1 MTERCAWVGEDP
13 LYIHYH
19 DTEWG
24 VPCRDAHTLFEGIV
38 LEGAQAG
45 LSWITI
51 LRKREAYRKAFA
63 GFDPERVARF
73 TPKDVER
80 LMQDAGIVRNRAKIE
95 SAIGNAQA
103 WLALRE
109 REDPVQWLWE
119 VAVDGRIITNR
130 HQARGDVPV
139 STPES
144 DRLSRELKRA
154 GFRFVGTTTC
164 YAFMQATGMVNDH
177 FESCFRHGEVGQ
189 SPLPPS
195 RTHKQ

>member
-1 MTERCAWVGEDP
+1 MSKRCAWADNDP

-24 VPCRDAHTLFEGIV
+24 VPCFDAHTLFEGIV

-63 GFDPERVARF
+63 GFDPDKVARF
-73 TPKDVER
+73 TAEDVER
-80 LMQDAGIVRNRAKIE
+80 LMLDAGIVRNRAKIE
-95 SAIGNAQA
+95 SAIGNAKA
-103 WLALRE
+103 WLDLRD
-109 REDPVQWLWE
+109 RTDPVAWLWDI
-119 VAVDGRIITNR
+119 AVEGRVITNR
-130 HQARGDVPV
+130 HKERGSVAV

-177 FESCFRHGEVGQ
+177 FESCFRHHEVGQ
-189 SPLPPS
+189 LPLPPS
-195 RTHKQ
+195 RTDKK